1 MKRVVDIVGATLGLI
16 TTAPVLI
23 AATLGIRLS
32 SAGPVLYT
40 SPRIG
45 RDGRP
50 FTILKLRTMHA
61 NTCGTGSAITAHR
74 DPRVFPFGA
83 WLRVT
88 KIDELPQLLNV
99 LRGDMSIVGPR
110 PEDPRIVCDHYGPL
124 GAETLTVRPG
134 LTSPGSLYGCTDGAR
149 LVSATDPEGS
159 YLRDVLPRKLALDV
173 AYVRTVSLGTDLAL
187 IVRTIWVIATPSPGG
202 RWSRGRQAA
211 AATAGEREPVDIG
224 GRL

>member
-1 MKRVVDIVGATLGLI
+1 MKRFADIVAATVGLI
-16 TTAPVLI
+16 AAAPVLM

-32 SAGPVLYT
+32 SAGPVFYT

-45 RDGRP
+45 RGGRP
-50 FTILKLRTMHA
+50 FTIFKLRTMHVD
-61 NTCGTGSAITAHR
+61 TCGTGSAITAYE

-83 WLRVT
+83 WLRRT
-88 KIDELPQLLNV
+88 KIDELPQLVNV

-134 LTSPGSLYGCTDGAR
+134 LTSPGTLYGCTDGAR
-149 LVSATDPEGS
+149 LVSAADPEGS

-173 AYVRTVSLGTDLAL
+173 AYVRTASLGTDVAL
-187 IVRTIWVIATPSPGG
+187 IARTIRAIAEDVT
-202 RWSRGRQAA
+202 RGRP
-211 AATAGEREPVDIG
+211 TVR
-224 GRL
+224 